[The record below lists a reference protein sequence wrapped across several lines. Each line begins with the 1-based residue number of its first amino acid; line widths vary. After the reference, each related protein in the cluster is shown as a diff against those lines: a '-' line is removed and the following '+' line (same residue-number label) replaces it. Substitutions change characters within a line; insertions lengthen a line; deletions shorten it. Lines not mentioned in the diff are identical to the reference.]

1 MVVHGTASYLQVA
14 DSKSAIPNDK
24 VFAAWFPRMPKD
36 NTEIQV
42 KTAEGKI
49 FTIDPARI
57 VVALSCA
64 DANPGGPV
72 VNGNG
77 EVVGMLTS
85 KVKQPDGKSSGGEWV
100 VASAEKIEDLMRQGK
115 VPTDNSANPSSI
127 PQGKQVLEKGTVR
140 IIIYGRGPSHAL

>member
-1 MVVHGTASYLQVA
+1 MEVHGTASYLQVA

-64 DANPGGPV
+64 GRTALLARSVFPFPLLLVGVVWAASTRANI
-72 VNGNG
+72 
-77 EVVGMLTS
+77 MTS
-85 KVKQPDGKSSGGEWV
+85 SSSV
-100 VASAEKIEDLMRQGK
+100 
-115 VPTDNSANPSSI
+115 
-127 PQGKQVLEKGTVR
+127 
-140 IIIYGRGPSHAL
+140 